1 MLADLDLVTDNS
13 NLRPSHCEA
22 VSIVFGDDHIVL

>member
-13 NLRPSHCEA
+13 DHHTHWEV
-22 VSIVFGDDHIVL
+22 VSIMFGDDHIVF